1 MMKKLSILA
10 VLLCMALTLTSCG
23 SRDIGEYY
31 EAAQLYLG
39 CKDYAYAAELFEQ
52 LGEYADSAD
61 YALYARALQ
70 AIEEENFAL
79 ARANFEAVN
88 PFKSSGRY
96 LMYLDARDEEADGKL
111 EDALALYEKLGSF
124 MGANQA
130 VERLEKAIPEAA
142 IKEGR
147 ALMNKGDYVAA
158 RELFL
163 SLDGYGASKAL
174 ADNCTLALN
183 KAAYSEAD
191 KLEESGDL
199 LGGME
204 AFTALGEALDAAE
217 RAADCRAAIH
227 AELDTQYAAV
237 TLATAP
243 NLMDAYAALED
254 DEIAAAR
261 TAELTA
267 RFGKNLELITMSGAY
282 VELGAYPQAE
292 SGAEQPVRWAVIK
305 REGAVLTLLSVNVLD
320 ASAETMAPAIVFNE
334 AEAAAAS
341 EVQLP
346 SVADLA
352 LLNDRTAAA
361 TAYALAQGVASE
373 EGATSFWL
381 RDSLENGMHPVI
393 APSGT
398 LSLPAEGAV
407 YGLRPLITLNLDSFS
422 FASGSGTENDPF
434 RAE

>member
-79 ARANFEAVN
+79 ARANFEAVS

-96 LMYLDARDEEADGKL
+96 LMYLDARDEEVDGKL

-130 VERLEKAIPEAA
+130 VERLEKAIPEAV

-199 LGGME
+199 LGAME

-261 TAELTA
+261 TTELTA

-320 ASAETMAPAIVFNE
+320 ASAEAIAPAIVFNE
-334 AEAAAAS
+334 AEAAAVR

-422 FASGSGTENDPF
+422 FASGSGTESDPF

>member
-1 MMKKLSILA
+1 MMKKLFILT
-10 VLLCMALTLTSCG
+10 VLLCMALTLTACG
-23 SRDIGEYY
+23 TREIGEYY
-31 EAAQLYLG
+31 EHAQLYLG
-39 CKDYAYAAELFEQ
+39 CKDYDYAAELFEQ

-70 AIEEENFAL
+70 AIEEEDYAL
-79 ARANFEAVN
+79 ARANLEAVDS
-88 PFKSSGRY
+88 FKSSSRY
-96 LMYLDARDEEADGKL
+96 LLYLDAVDAEADGKL
-111 EDALALYEKLGSF
+111 EEALVRYQKLGSF

-130 VERLEKAIPEAA
+130 VERLETAIPEAV

-163 SLDGYGASKAL
+163 SLDGYGASNAL

-199 LGGME
+199 MGAME
-204 AFTALGEALDAAE
+204 AFTALGDALDAAK

-227 AELDTQYAAV
+227 AELDAQYATV
-237 TLATAP
+237 TLETAP
-243 NLMDAYAALED
+243 ALMEAYAALED
-254 DEIAAAR
+254 DEIAAVR
-261 TAELTA
+261 VAELTA
-267 RFGKNLELITMSGAY
+267 RFGKNLELITMPGAM

-292 SGAEQPVRWAVIK
+292 SGAEQPVRWLVVK
-305 REGAVLTLLSVNVLD
+305 REGAVLTLLSADVLD
-320 ASAETMAPAIVFNE
+320 TS
-334 AEAAAAS
+334 AEAAAPVIVFSEEETAAVS

-361 TAYALAQGVASE
+361 TAYALAQGAADE
-373 EGATSFWL
+373 DGKTAYWL
-381 RDSLENGMHPVI
+381 RDSLENGLHPVI
-393 APSGT
+393 AASGT
-398 LSLPAEGAV
+398 LSLPADGAA
-407 YGLRPLITLNLDSFS
+407 YGLRPLITLNLDSYS
-422 FASGSGTENDPF
+422 FASGSGMENDPF

>member
-111 EDALALYEKLGSF
+111 EDALALYEQLGSF

-199 LGGME
+199 LGAME

-227 AELDTQYAAV
+227 AELDAQYAAV

-267 RFGKNLELITMSGAY
+267 RFGKNLEPITMSGAY

-292 SGAEQPVRWAVIK
+292 SGAGQPVRWAVIK

-320 ASAETMAPAIVFNE
+320 ASAEAMAPAIVFNE
-334 AEAAAAS
+334 AEAAAVS

>member
-39 CKDYAYAAELFEQ
+39 CKDYAYAAEMFEQ

-96 LMYLDARDEEADGKL
+96 LMYLDARDEEVDGKL

-199 LGGME
+199 LGAME

-267 RFGKNLELITMSGAY
+267 RFGKNLELITMPGAY

-292 SGAEQPVRWAVIK
+292 SGAEQPVRWVVIK

-320 ASAETMAPAIVFNE
+320 ASAEAMAPAIVFNE
-334 AEAAAAS
+334 AEAAAVS

>member
-39 CKDYAYAAELFEQ
+39 CKDYAYAAKLFEQ

-96 LMYLDARDEEADGKL
+96 LMYLDARDEEVDGKL
-111 EDALALYEKLGSF
+111 EAALALYEQLGSF

-199 LGGME
+199 LGAME

-320 ASAETMAPAIVFNE
+320 ASAEAMAPAIVFNE
-334 AEAAAAS
+334 AEAAAVS

>member
-79 ARANFEAVN
+79 ARANFEVVN

-111 EDALALYEKLGSF
+111 EDALALYEQLGSF

-130 VERLEKAIPEAA
+130 VEHLEKAIPEAV

-199 LGGME
+199 LGAME

-254 DEIAAAR
+254 DEIASAR

-320 ASAETMAPAIVFNE
+320 ASAEAMAPAIVFNE
-334 AEAAAAS
+334 AEAAAVS

>member
-10 VLLCMALTLTSCG
+10 VLLCMALTLTACG
-23 SRDIGEYY
+23 TREIGEYY
-31 EAAQLYLG
+31 EHAQLYLG
-39 CKDYAYAAELFEQ
+39 CKDYDYAAELFEQ
-52 LGEYADSAD
+52 LGEYEDSAD

-70 AIEEENFAL
+70 AIEEEDYAL
-79 ARANFEAVN
+79 ARANLEAVDS
-88 PFKSSGRY
+88 FKSSSRY
-96 LMYLDARDEEADGKL
+96 VLYLDAVDAEADGKL
-111 EDALALYEKLGSF
+111 EEALVRYQKLGSF
-124 MGANQA
+124 MDANQA
-130 VERLEKAIPEAA
+130 VERLETAIPEAV

-163 SLDGYGASKAL
+163 SLDGYGASNAL

-199 LGGME
+199 MGAME
-204 AFTALGEALDAAE
+204 AFTALGDALDAAK

-227 AELDTQYAAV
+227 AELDDQYAAV

-254 DEIAAAR
+254 DEIAVAR
-261 TAELTA
+261 TEELTA
-267 RFGKNLELITMSGAY
+267 RFGKNLELITMPGAY

-292 SGAEQPVRWAVIK
+292 SGAELPVRWMVVK
-305 REGAVLTLLSVNVLD
+305 REGAVLTLLSASVLD
-320 ASAETMAPAIVFNE
+320 ASAEAIAPAIVFSE
-334 AEAAAAS
+334 AETAAVG

-361 TAYALAQGVASE
+361 TAYGVAQGVATE
-373 EGATSFWL
+373 EGAASYWL

-393 APSGT
+393 APSGP
-398 LSLPAEGAV
+398 LSLPAEGMV
-407 YGLRPLITLNLDSFS
+407 YGLRPLITLNLDSYS

>member
-1 MMKKLSILA
+1 MDIQNKKIGQAEFEALRREVLA
-10 VLLCMALTLTSCG
+10 QWPTGKDVDLQEAVAYHKAMPASRNFSQKLVDAKRAGRTL
-23 SRDIGEYY
+23 I
-31 EAAQLYLG
+31 QP
-39 CKDYAYAAELFEQ
+39 
-52 LGEYADSAD
+52 
-61 YALYARALQ
+61 RAGVPV
-70 AIEEENFAL
+70 IEEHIKLMQYLEQHG
-79 ARANFEAVN
+79 EADLLPSTIDSYTRQN
-88 PFKSSGRY
+88 RY
-96 LMYLDARDEEADGKL
+96 EEAENG
-111 EDALALYEKLGSF
+111 
-124 MGANQA
+124 
-130 VERLEKAIPEAA
+130 IAA
-142 IKEGR
+142 SIKEGR

-199 LGGME
+199 LGAME

-227 AELDTQYAAV
+227 AELDAQYAAV

-261 TAELTA
+261 TTELTA

-320 ASAETMAPAIVFNE
+320 ASAEAMAPAIVFNE
-334 AEAAAAS
+334 AEAAAVS

>member
-10 VLLCMALTLTSCG
+10 VLLCMALPLTSCG
-23 SRDIGEYY
+23 SRDLGEYY

-96 LMYLDARDEEADGKL
+96 LMYLDARDEEVDGKL
-111 EDALALYEKLGSF
+111 EDALALYEQLGSF

-130 VERLEKAIPEAA
+130 VERLEKAIPEAV

-199 LGGME
+199 LGAME

-292 SGAEQPVRWAVIK
+292 SGAEQPVRWMVIK

-320 ASAETMAPAIVFNE
+320 ASTEAMAPAIVFNE
-334 AEAAAAS
+334 VEAAAVS

>member
-96 LMYLDARDEEADGKL
+96 LMYLDARDEEVDGKL

-199 LGGME
+199 LGAME

-267 RFGKNLELITMSGAY
+267 RFGKNLELITMPGAY

-292 SGAEQPVRWAVIK
+292 SGAEQPVRWVVIK

-320 ASAETMAPAIVFNE
+320 ASAEAMAPAIVFNE
-334 AEAAAAS
+334 AEAAAVS

>member
-1 MMKKLSILA
+1 MKKLSILA
-10 VLLCMALTLTSCG
+10 VLLCMALTLTACG
-23 SRDIGEYY
+23 SQDIGEYY

-70 AIEEENFAL
+70 AIQEENYTL
-79 ARANFEAVN
+79 ARANLDAVT

-96 LMYLDARDEEADGKL
+96 LMYLDALDEEAAGKL
-111 EDALALYEKLGSF
+111 ENALALYEKLGSF
-124 MGANQA
+124 MAADQA
-130 VERLEKAIPEAA
+130 VERLAQAIPEAV
-142 IKEGR
+142 IKDGR
-147 ALMNKGDYVAA
+147 ALMNKGDYAAA

-174 ADNCTLALN
+174 ADNCTMALN

-191 KLEESGDL
+191 KLAESGDL
-199 LGGME
+199 MGAMA
-204 AFTALGEALDAAE
+204 AFTALGDALDAAK
-217 RAADCRAAIH
+217 RAADCRDAIR
-227 AELDTQYAAV
+227 AELDAQYAAV

-243 NLMDAYAALED
+243 SLIDAYAALEG

-261 TAELTA
+261 TAELNA
-267 RFGKNLELITMSGAY
+267 RFGKNLELITMPGAI
-282 VELGAYPQAE
+282 VELGRYPQAE
-292 SGAEQPVRWAVIK
+292 SGAEQPVRWMVIK
-305 REGAVLTLLSVNVLD
+305 REGAVLTLLGASVLD
-320 ASAETMAPAIVFNE
+320 ASAEAVAPAIVFTE
-334 AEAAAAS
+334 AEAAAVS

-352 LLNDRTAAA
+352 LLNARTAGA
-361 TAYALAQGVASE
+361 TAYALAQGAVSE
-373 EGATSFWL
+373 DGNTAYWL
-381 RDSLENGMHPVI
+381 RDSLESGMHPVST
-393 APSGT
+393 ASGT
-398 LSLPAEGAV
+398 LSLPAENAV
-407 YGLRPLITLNLDSFS
+407 YGLRPLVTLNLDAYS

>member
-96 LMYLDARDEEADGKL
+96 LMYLDARDEEVDGKL
-111 EDALALYEKLGSF
+111 EDALALYEQLGSF

-130 VERLEKAIPEAA
+130 VERLEKAIPEEA

-199 LGGME
+199 LGAME

-261 TAELTA
+261 TTELTA

-320 ASAETMAPAIVFNE
+320 ASAEAMAPAIVFNE
-334 AEAAAAS
+334 AEAAAVS

>member
-130 VERLEKAIPEAA
+130 VERLEKAIHEAV

-199 LGGME
+199 LGAME

-227 AELDTQYAAV
+227 AELDAQYSAV
-237 TLATAP
+237 TLASAP

-261 TAELTA
+261 TTELTA
-267 RFGKNLELITMSGAY
+267 RFGKNLELITMPGAY
-282 VELGAYPQAE
+282 VELGTYPQAE
-292 SGAEQPVRWAVIK
+292 SGAEQPVRWMVIK

-320 ASAETMAPAIVFNE
+320 ASAEAMAPAIVFNE
-334 AEAAAAS
+334 AEAAAVS

-373 EGATSFWL
+373 AGATSFWL